1 MNIRS
6 KMRKMVGRFLGL
18 LVSLL
23 ILVGCG
29 KGIHFPKTYPLKVT
43 VSSSEGTPMRKTRV
57 SFIPNEPIGNFTV
70 FGETD
75 ETGTCQV
82 KTFAA
87 GRGKK
92 GVPSGSYRVTVVFQ
106 GKNSQT
112 AEEATAFDER
122 TKDLP
127 LDQVLLEAAKE
138 KEERVAENEAL
149 SAGIPLSIRTLEETP
164 LEFKSPGTGEWTI
177 NLADYVE

>member
-1 MNIRS
+1 M
-6 KMRKMVGRFLGL
+6 
-18 LVSLL
+18 
-23 ILVGCG
+23 
-29 KGIHFPKTYPLKVT
+29 
-43 VSSSEGTPMRKTRV
+43 
-57 SFIPNEPIGNFTV
+57 
-70 FGETD
+70 
-75 ETGTCQV
+75 
-82 KTFAA
+82 
-87 GRGKK
+87 
-92 GVPSGSYRVTVVFQ
+92 TVVFQ

-127 LDQVLLEAAKE
+127 LDQVLSEAAKG
-138 KEERVAENEAL
+138 KEERVAENKAL